1 MPGTDWNAFVA
12 GGQIFLRIHWQIE
25 IHNKFFGSVLAE
37 EAEHMVAFVMDSDLF
52 VSETSNSTCL
62 PPCNSF
68 SVTSS

>member
-1 MPGTDWNAFVA
+1 MS
-12 GGQIFLRIHWQIE
+12 IHWQIE
-25 IHNKFFGSVLAE
+25 IHNKFFGGVLAE
-37 EAEHMVAFVMDSDLF
+37 ESEHMVAFVMDSDLF